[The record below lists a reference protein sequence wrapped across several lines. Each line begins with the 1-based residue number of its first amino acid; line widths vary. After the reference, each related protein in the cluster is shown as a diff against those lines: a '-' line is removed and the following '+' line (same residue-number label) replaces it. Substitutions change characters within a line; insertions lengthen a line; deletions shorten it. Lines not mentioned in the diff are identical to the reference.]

1 MGKLA
6 ERLADEKRTGV
17 YRTEVT
23 DALEEAAGIVGLPIV
38 RADLRDCS
46 ADRLLADCA
55 QAVASRPL
63 NGWDAFAAAIADPA
77 WTPAPGRVLLV
88 AGFESLLHDDA
99 RALAPLLAALESA
112 AAQHRLRA
120 ERFFAVFLDPG
131 RRVVLDP
138 LYDRRR
144 LSAAS
149 LPAHTAQDKGEDA

>member
-38 RADLRDCS
+38 RVDLRDS
-46 ADRLLADCA
+46 SGDRLLADSA
-55 QAVASRPL
+55 QAAVARPL
-63 NGWDAFAAAIADPA
+63 AGWDAFAAALADPA
-77 WTPAPGRVLLV
+77 WTPAPGRVLLIE
-88 AGFESLLHDDA
+88 GFEELLDDGAGSLE
-99 RALAPLLAALESA
+99 PLVAALDSA
-112 AAQHRLRA
+112 AAQHRLRG

-131 RRVVLDP
+131 RRVALEP

-144 LSAAS
+144 LAS
-149 LPAHTAQDKGEDA
+149 TTAPAHAAANQGGDS